1 MTKSSGDWELDI
13 ISLEY
18 RTQQHYCWSITDS
31 RTQYIL
37 ATERTSQ
44 LKIGEEL
51 FKMARHAAGHEPH
64 TILISSNMKKNVPG
78 LAKQARAATLIQRSP
93 SEENPDSSMTRL
105 RNGVT
110 KRIESARGEFNQ
122 VTMEYVLGALAMSI
136 NLFEQSEQ
144 LDDQTSAEAAGV
156 ETPYRN
162 WEDMVVETFDETLV
176 VTPEA
181 ADVGE
186 WGLFSAPR
194 VSETPTAKADLGVN
208 VISMLGHRPDIDP
221 SLPFVSSGIPA
232 FDDDAGKPV
241 SAFFVRVTNPGDPDG
256 PVGKASLGFNFLNP
270 SSPGQTSKNFVTGLN
285 LGSTNNPGLALAQN
299 ELSGIQTTL
308 VTLHAPDVFNERKE
322 VAFHN
327 PYSPA
332 NADINA
338 NPITALGLTE
348 DLGTFDGYL
357 LTLAGPQTHQKQ
369 TIQDPY
375 VSPPEIP

>member
-1 MTKSSGDWELDI
+1 MNSIDGNVLSGFTGGHGDLVGTPTIFDPTQAINNWWGAASGPSGDQLGAGDE
-13 ISLEY
+13 
-18 RTQQHYCWSITDS
+18 
-31 RTQYIL
+31 IL
-37 ATERTSQ
+37 FAGTGTPPPFEIHRLWLLSDPIPSGQT
-44 LKIGEEL
+44 
-51 FKMARHAAGHEPH
+51 AA
-64 TILISSNMKKNVPG
+64 
-78 LAKQARAATLIQRSP
+78 
-93 SEENPDSSMTRL
+93 
-105 RNGVT
+105 
-110 KRIESARGEFNQ
+110 
-122 VTMEYVLGALAMSI
+122 VTMILENQGA
-136 NLFEQSEQ
+136 
-144 LDDQTSAEAAGV
+144 
-156 ETPYRN
+156 
-162 WEDMVVETFDETLV
+162 VETFDETLV

-256 PVGKASLGFNFLNP
+256 PVGKAGLGFNFLNP

-348 DLGTFDGYL
+348 DLGTFDGYW